1 MTTGT
6 DIRGAVLAGGASS
19 RFGAPEDDKA
29 LHRVGAEPCLARI
42 VATLRRAT
50 GGPPLVAVRNAD
62 QRARYAGVLDADA
75 VQFVF
80 DAPDYRGPL
89 AGLCGAATATDATW
103 LFCCGCDMPLLS
115 ARAIAWL
122 ADRRDR
128 WAGDDVDAVAVE
140 HPDGTLDPLHTLYR
154 RERVLAASE
163 RLPRAAGPRALLAEL
178 AHVHTVPLED
188 APASVPLER
197 STTNFNT
204 REELEAVRDGASDT
218 DRTNY

>member
-1 MTTGT
+1 VTTGT
-6 DIRGAVLAGGASS
+6 EIRGAVLAGGAST
-19 RFGAPEDDKA
+19 RFGAPDDDKA
-29 LHRVGAEPCLARI
+29 LRRVGAEPCLARI

-62 QRARYAGVLDADA
+62 QRATYAGVLDADA
-75 VQFVF
+75 VQFAF

-89 AGLCGAATATDATW
+89 AGLRGAATASDATW

-115 ARAIAWL
+115 AQAVTWL

-128 WAGDDVDAVAVE
+128 GAGNDVDAVAVE
-140 HPDGTLDPLHTLYR
+140 HPDGTLEPLHTLYR
-154 RERVLAASE
+154 RERVVEAAE

-178 AHVHTVPLED
+178 AQVRTVPPGD
-188 APASVPLER
+188 APASVPLAR
-197 STTNFNT
+197 SLTNFNT
-204 REELEAVRDGASDT
+204 REEFEAVRDEAGDT